1 MAQEIFVVDW
11 VIKGVRE
18 FGSKWRNTRRPCE
31 LPRARAATA
40 YSLTFST
47 NISPRIRRAYMGT
60 NLMLKAITRVMRV
73 GGKTATQTR
82 ARTKLGKASTISIT
96 RIIRLSILPPR
107 NPEMLPSSVPTTSE
121 KATTVTA
128 INRSYRLPCTT
139 REKISRPYLSRP
151 HRWARE
157 RPPFARAESPCRGLY
172 GAIHGASRA
181 TPSQHRVMHAPSRKS
196 LCPAEAR
203 LTVACCLASPVG
215 GAGDRRTGV
224 LICAVAISV
233 PIHVALA

>member
-82 ARTKLGKASTISIT
+82 ARTKLGKASTISIP
-96 RIIRLSILPPR
+96 RIIRLSILSPR

-128 INRSYRLPCTT
+128 IHRSYRLPCTPG
-139 REKISRPYLSRP
+139 EKIPRPFWP
-151 HRWARE
+151 
-157 RPPFARAESPCRGLY
+157 RPPGGRGKGPLFAGGESPCGGLY
-172 GAIHGASRA
+172 GAIHGA
-181 TPSQHRVMHAPSRKS
+181 
-196 LCPAEAR
+196 
-203 LTVACCLASPVG
+203 
-215 GAGDRRTGV
+215 
-224 LICAVAISV
+224 
-233 PIHVALA
+233 